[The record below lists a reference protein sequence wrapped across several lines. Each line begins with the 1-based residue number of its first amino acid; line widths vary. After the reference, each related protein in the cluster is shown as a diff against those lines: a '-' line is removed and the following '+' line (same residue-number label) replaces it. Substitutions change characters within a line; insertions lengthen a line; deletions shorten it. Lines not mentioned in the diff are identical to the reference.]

1 MSDKESFERWWAG
14 VEGPE
19 YTPEVQKE
27 INDRHGGEFRY
38 GWLDPIQ
45 RATLLIER
53 GAEAAG
59 VPGAA
64 QLAREQEARIR
75 RREAAIDPESGY
87 VLAGQ
92 LLSPVPIA
100 VAKAGINLLTK
111 IPYAGGLL
119 SRSPKVSAA
128 VQGGI
133 AGATAPADT
142 GEYYWSDVGGQT
154 SLGALFGPIAYGAGS
169 ALNPRITRGADALL
183 KKGVNVPA
191 ELATTGHLQDFLGTA
206 HSIGKLVGIT
216 DDTINPALNLQFNK
230 ALANDI
236 LSPFGIKATGNDK
249 HELSQL
255 VTKIT
260 KKAYDDAYAKVG
272 TVLPDNLFIQGVQVL
287 RSQAKTKLN
296 KKTYAEFN
304 RLLHDNIIRRF
315 DVPTKNQGRAI
326 TGESLKDMRKFFNN
340 IAYEK
345 YDPDIDHTALQGFM
359 RKLNENVDS
368 YLDRV
373 DTTGAI
379 KTANKAY
386 AEASVYHKAVSNSTD
401 ASNAFSAQDL
411 ERAVKSESDVITLA
425 HGKGKLQQT
434 SRPYIETLQEE
445 KQSPL
450 TTMRK
455 LGVASTLAAGSALA
469 YAQNPAIAGAILLA
483 AGITPAVIDVVIHNP
498 NKLVKVLGVAL
509 QKIGPAEAANIR
521 AQYEAR
527 EREQLR
533 KEIDLPSYVTD

>member
-1 MSDKESFERWWAG
+1 MSDKQSFEQWWAG

-19 YTPEVQKE
+19 YTPEVTKE
-27 INDRHGGEFRY
+27 KQSDFFRNIGY
-38 GWLDPIQ
+38 GLFDPIQ
-45 RATLLIER
+45 RAILLAER

-75 RREAAIDPESGY
+75 SMEAAVDPESGA

-92 LLSPVPIA
+92 MLSPAPYGA
-100 VAKAGINLLTK
+100 AKAGYNLLTK
-111 IPYAGGLL
+111 IPYVGGWL
-119 SRSPKVSAA
+119 SSSPKVSTA

-154 SLGALFGPIAYGAGS
+154 GLGALFGPAAYTVGS
-169 ALNPRITRGADALL
+169 VLNPKVTPEAATLL
-183 KKGVNVPA
+183 KKGVNIPA
-191 ELATTGHLQDFLGTA
+191 ELATTGHLRDFLGTA
-206 HSIGKLVGIT
+206 HSIGKLAGIT

-236 LSPFGIKATGNDK
+236 LSPFGIKATGKDK

-255 VTKIT
+255 VTKTT
-260 KKAYDDAYAKVG
+260 KAAYDDAYAKVG
-272 TVLPDNLFIQGVQVL
+272 TVLPDNLFIQDVQSI
-287 RSQAKTKLN
+287 RNQAKAKLN

-304 RLLHDNIIRRF
+304 RLISDNIIRRF

-345 YDPDIDHTALQGFM
+345 YDPDIDHTALQNFV
-359 RKLNENVDS
+359 RKLNDNVDA
-368 YLDRV
+368 YLGRV
-373 DTTGAI
+373 DPTGAI

-411 ERAVKSESDVITLA
+411 ESAIKSESDVITLA

-434 SRPYIETLQEE
+434 SRPYIETLQAE

-455 LGVASTLAAGSALA
+455 VGVVSTLAAGSALA
-469 YAQNPAIAGAILLA
+469 YAQNPAIAGAIILA
-483 AGITPAVIDVVIHNP
+483 AGIAPAVINTVIHNP

-509 QKIGPAEAANIR
+509 QKIGPAAAANIR

-527 EREQLR
+527 ETAQLR
-533 KEIDLPSYVTD
+533 KEVDLPSYITD